1 MLPFYVYSWFS
12 IVSNLGL
19 SRDPAFPF
27 FHIYEYFI
35 IIISRILTSWSFFC
49 SLICSEK
56 SEEAVGVSLCF
67 SLCCITY
74 SDPVDRVQILYHSF
88 LLHGSPH
95 QHYWQHELASSWG
108 PVSYCQLL
116 HYVHV
121 LVSAFLMGA
130 RRRNPEIH
138 MVMRNRCRHYSP
150 FYLSR
155 SSSVSGTLLHIFLM
169 RKHIYANT
177 SRVIH

>member
-1 MLPFYVYSWFS
+1 M
-12 IVSNLGL
+12 II
-19 SRDPAFPF
+19 F
-27 FHIYEYFI
+27 FFG
-35 IIISRILTSWSFFC
+35 

-74 SDPVDRVQILYHSF
+74 SDSVDRVQILYNSF

-95 QHYWQHELASSWG
+95 QHYRQHELASSWG
-108 PVSYCQLL
+108 LVSLCELL

-130 RRRNPEIH
+130 RRRDPEIH
-138 MVMRNRCRHYSP
+138 MVMLNHCCQSATTLP
-150 FYLSR
+150 SSLSR
-155 SSSVSGTLLHIFLM
+155 PFQV
-169 RKHIYANT
+169 RCYT
-177 SRVIH
+177 SF